1 MSLFSFAVTFHWKII
16 SAHVKYKQIAVKYI
30 QKLARKQ
37 SSSTKNPQK
46 LPGSPGFHQKK
57 SKSPGFPKEKNINFI
72 QFPSF
77 PQTFA
82 HFHPFPCHRAPR
94 FQAKLSPSNAPS
106 SACWTRSWKSSSR
119 QMSPGGHYWSREYMA
134 IERTNS
140 SPIPGLVNVN
150 SLRTG
155 KWWCIVDFV
164 TFTTG

>member
-30 QKLARKQ
+30 QKPARKQ

-46 LPGSPGFHQKK
+46 LPGSPGFHKKK
-57 SKSPGFPKEKNINFI
+57 SKSPGFPKKKTSISFNF
-72 QFPSF
+72 QVFPRHS
-77 PQTFA
+77 PISI
-82 HFHPFPCHRAPR
+82 HFPCHRAPR

>member
-30 QKLARKQ
+30 QKPARKQ

-82 HFHPFPCHRAPR
+82 HFHPFPLSSGTSVPGEAISQQRSQQR
-94 FQAKLSPSNAPS
+94 MLNSKLEVLLPADVTWRPLLIPWIYGHWKNQQFPH
-106 SACWTRSWKSSSR
+106 TR
-119 QMSPGGHYWSREYMA
+119 PGKR
-134 IERTNS
+134 
-140 SPIPGLVNVN
+140 
-150 SLRTG
+150 
-155 KWWCIVDFV
+155 
-164 TFTTG
+164 